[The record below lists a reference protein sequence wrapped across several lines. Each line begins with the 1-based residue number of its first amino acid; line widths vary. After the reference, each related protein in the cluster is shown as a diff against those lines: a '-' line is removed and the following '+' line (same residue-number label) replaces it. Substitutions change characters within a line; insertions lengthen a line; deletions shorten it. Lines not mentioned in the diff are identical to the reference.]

1 MKVRT
6 FKAVVAGCGGQG
18 VLSATKVL
26 GDAARMEGIP
36 LRAGQIHG
44 LAQRGGMVEGTL
56 VMGPGRTGF
65 VGPGQADL
73 VLGLEPLETQRTLS
87 RMSSETRVLL
97 NPKPIPLAL
106 LAWLG
111 RDYPSLEDILS
122 HIRAITPHVWT
133 LDATSLSEQLGN
145 PKVQNVIMLGGLA
158 TLGLLPFSEESL
170 QKAIDQMSPP
180 RFFELNH
187 QAFDLG
193 RSTMAKHLHSSSGHT
208 APS

>member
-1 MKVRT
+1 MKPRT

-18 VLSATKVL
+18 VLSATKVI

-56 VMGPGRTGF
+56 VMGPGQTGF
-65 VGPGQADL
+65 VGPAQADL
-73 VLGLEPLETQRTLS
+73 VLGLEPLETQRAIS
-87 RMSSETRVLL
+87 RMSANTRVLL
-97 NPKPIPLAL
+97 NPQPVPLAL

-111 RDYPSLEDILS
+111 KDYPPLEGILTQ
-122 HIRAITPHVWT
+122 IRAITPHVWT
-133 LDATSLSEQLGN
+133 LDATRLSEQLGN

-158 TLGLLPFSEESL
+158 TLHLLPFSEESL

-187 QAFDLG
+187 QAFELG
-193 RSTMAKHLHSSSGHT
+193 RSTMAAILQSSK
-208 APS
+208 